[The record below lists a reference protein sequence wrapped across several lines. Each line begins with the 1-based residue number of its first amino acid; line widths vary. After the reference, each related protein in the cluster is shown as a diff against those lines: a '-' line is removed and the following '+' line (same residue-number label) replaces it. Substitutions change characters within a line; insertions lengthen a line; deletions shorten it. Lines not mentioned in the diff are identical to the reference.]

1 MQSTAD
7 KGSQFTRK
15 TLEAISLWGETN
27 MQVLRQLLDC
37 SASTAREG
45 LNLSTELQTSVFEAA
60 KQGQSYMLQ
69 RLSELPD
76 APKQPM
82 DYYQKS
88 LMAYVDTAEQVY
100 KLSTYFRRVV
110 LVECHLETGA
120 TAMARHTPYVTAV
133 MARNLAHQ
141 GEAKAH
147 STIATFR
154 HTGGTVERRKDTL
167 AFLLWHAR
175 STVGN
180 AEAGA
185 ARVEGDDGCLDGRA
199 SRVALGILEQVAQK
213 PTQHARVAL
222 DTDRGATDL
231 CRTAGPLLGQQ
242 GEQIDL
248 FGMLEVLQGIQTAG
262 QQEFAN
268 QGVEFRDILREAS
281 LEFGA
286 LSVRQEFDGHTHAG
300 ER

>member
-76 APKQPM
+76 APKQPI

-100 KLSTYFRRVV
+100 KLQ
-110 LVECHLETGA
+110 L
-120 TAMARHTPYVTAV
+120 
-133 MARNLAHQ
+133 
-141 GEAKAH
+141 
-147 STIATFR
+147 
-154 HTGGTVERRKDTL
+154 
-167 AFLLWHAR
+167 
-175 STVGN
+175 GN
-180 AEAGA
+180 AQ
-185 ARVEGDDGCLDGRA
+185 VCLRSA
-199 SRVALGILEQVAQK
+199 EQIGIVAQQVSK
-213 PTQHARVAL
+213 R
-222 DTDRGATDL
+222 
-231 CRTAGPLLGQQ
+231 
-242 GEQIDL
+242 
-248 FGMLEVLQGIQTAG
+248 IQESYKELADKLPCLWSGTPA
-262 QQEFAN
+262 
-268 QGVEFRDILREAS
+268 AS
-281 LEFGA
+281 
-286 LSVRQEFDGHTHAG
+286 
-300 ER
+300 